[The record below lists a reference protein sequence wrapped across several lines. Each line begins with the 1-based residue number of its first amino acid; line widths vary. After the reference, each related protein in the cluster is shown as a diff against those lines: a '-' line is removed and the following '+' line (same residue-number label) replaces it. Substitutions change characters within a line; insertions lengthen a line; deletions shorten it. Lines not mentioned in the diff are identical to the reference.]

1 MSQENVELTYR
12 AFDAFNRRDF
22 DAFLALMDDDVE
34 VSSLLVALEGDY
46 HGRAGVRR
54 WLQHLIDAFP
64 DWSAEP
70 VEVRDLG
77 NVTMGKVRYRG
88 RGGESGAPADQV
100 IWQVAEWRGRK
111 IVRLSSHNSE
121 VEALEAAG
129 LEE

>member
-1 MSQENVELTYR
+1 MSQENVELVYR

-22 DAFLALMDDDVE
+22 
-34 VSSLLVALEGDY
+34 
-46 HGRAGVRR
+46 
-54 WLQHLIDAFP
+54 DAFP

-88 RGGESGAPADQV
+88 RGGESRAPADQV

-129 LEE
+129 LRD